1 MQSTETLVND
11 YRMMLLIRI
20 FEERLDALFATGA
33 IGGTSHLCAGQEAV
47 AVGAMAALAPDDMVT
62 SNHRGHGHF
71 LAKGGDPRLIMA
83 ELYGKATG
91 YSGGRG
97 GSQHMADFSIGFLGS
112 NGITGGMVPVAT
124 GAALAQKLQGTG
136 NVVACF
142 FGDGA
147 TGQGAFHEGV
157 NMGAAWDLPVIY
169 VCENNFYA
177 MSTPITESFRVP
189 EVALRA
195 DAYGIPGVTVDG
207 NDYFAVRAAME
218 LAVARAR
225 AGEGPTLVE
234 AQTYRIFGHSKSD
247 KCEYRPD
254 EEEAA
259 WAARDPL
266 CLMAERLLRDCGVT
280 PEQADALYA
289 EVAAEMDEAVQF
301 AKESPDPDPATVA
314 EGLWATAW

>member
-124 GAALAQKLQGTG
+124 GAALAQ
-136 NVVACF
+136 
-142 FGDGA
+142 
-147 TGQGAFHEGV
+147 
-157 NMGAAWDLPVIY
+157 
-169 VCENNFYA
+169 
-177 MSTPITESFRVP
+177 
-189 EVALRA
+189 
-195 DAYGIPGVTVDG
+195 
-207 NDYFAVRAAME
+207 
-218 LAVARAR
+218 
-225 AGEGPTLVE
+225 
-234 AQTYRIFGHSKSD
+234 
-247 KCEYRPD
+247 
-254 EEEAA
+254 
-259 WAARDPL
+259 
-266 CLMAERLLRDCGVT
+266 
-280 PEQADALYA
+280 
-289 EVAAEMDEAVQF
+289 
-301 AKESPDPDPATVA
+301 
-314 EGLWATAW
+314 